1 MNPMDLVHSTLA
13 GQSDV
18 LETFT
23 REDGEPKGEQLKMS
37 YWTLK
42 ITVLKAALQENPQ
55 RLDGVDCYV
64 TLSLPTAT
72 AKVFRTNT
80 VNKTINP
87 VWNESFTF
95 VVPALLKNVL
105 EIKLYDE
112 DSKSMDNPDGLL
124 SKNQFDIH
132 SLTVGRKETK
142 VFVLND
148 GSKGELEMEFELL
161 QSDEKPLQYITN
173 GILMAAPLATLDAN
187 VEKLGADKVLKLQG
201 AFEEIP
207 KVQSENQKK
216 VCFHFNRDFDP
227 DLGVLSSPNDPMKT
241 SVKLRSLPEDYTGK
255 VLLTDAQDTVDLDL
269 EIHLC
274 QEKQPAVRISHDIPA
289 QEKEYLVKRK
299 PIVAQALKKALGLS
313 AVPQLKKVPTIAVAG
328 SGGGSRAMTGL
339 LGSLRGLKEIGVLDA
354 VTYLTGVSGSTWA
367 MSALYQHANWSQQE
381 LNNIIK
387 KEKELMTT
395 GTLEVLL
402 KNVNYCV
409 KESTDKCEE
418 QGHVSPFVD
427 FTGLLLEQLVFGEK
441 VGKTLSEQQ
450 MKVNE
455 GQNPLP
461 IYTAVIMKDD
471 VQTRKNEAEWCEFT
485 PYEAGL
491 SKYGAS
497 VPTEDFGSEFF
508 LGHMIKRHPEI
519 RLPFLMGMWSSAFSA
534 NQKEIL
540 DYFLKNVLGKTSE
553 TGEEPSGEPSS
564 GESFSNRHFF
574 VAEYYNFMRG
584 LFLHCNYGEHHN
596 FQARTASHPDS
607 FPNQLTA
614 TDPTLKLIDSGHA
627 INIGCAPI
635 LQPER
640 DVDVIICLNYSW
652 EPIFEV
658 IKKTAVYCKDHCIPF
673 PNADFASLE
682 NEPKKE
688 VYIFED
694 KENPKAP
701 IVMLFPLVNDSFK
714 HFKSPGVKRQT
725 EEEIRAGE
733 VDVSSENSPYTTK
746 HMLYKPEDYQALIDL
761 TSYNILNNKE
771 TIVQVLHKALKKK
784 DE

>member
-1 MNPMDLVHSTLA
+1 HLLGLGGRILWNLLSHLYVINFFSNMKT
-13 GQSDV
+13 DV
-18 LETFT
+18 MIMYFL
-23 REDGEPKGEQLKMS
+23 
-37 YWTLK
+37 
-42 ITVLKAALQENPQ
+42 
-55 RLDGVDCYV
+55 
-64 TLSLPTAT
+64 
-72 AKVFRTNT
+72 NT
-80 VNKTINP
+80 VC
-87 VWNESFTF
+87 ES
-95 VVPALLKNVL
+95 LSVL
-105 EIKLYDE
+105 C
-112 DSKSMDNPDGLL
+112 
-124 SKNQFDIH
+124 
-132 SLTVGRKETK
+132 
-142 VFVLND
+142 
-148 GSKGELEMEFELL
+148 
-161 QSDEKPLQYITN
+161 
-173 GILMAAPLATLDAN
+173 
-187 VEKLGADKVLKLQG
+187 
-201 AFEEIP
+201 
-207 KVQSENQKK
+207 VQ
-216 VCFHFNRDFDP
+216 
-227 DLGVLSSPNDPMKT
+227 
-241 SVKLRSLPEDYTGK
+241 
-255 VLLTDAQDTVDLDL
+255 
-269 EIHLC
+269 
-274 QEKQPAVRISHDIPA
+274 
-289 QEKEYLVKRK
+289 
-299 PIVAQALKKALGLS
+299 
-313 AVPQLKKVPTIAVAG
+313 VPTIAVAG

-461 IYTAVIMKDD
+461 IYTLLNYVFLL
-471 VQTRKNEAEWCEFT
+471 TEWCEFT

-553 TGEEPSGEPSS
+553 TEPSGEPSS

-771 TIVQVLHKALKKK
+771 TIEAGKIRELLHLIS
-784 DE
+784 ERSP

>member
-1 MNPMDLVHSTLA
+1 
-13 GQSDV
+13 
-18 LETFT
+18 T
-23 REDGEPKGEQLKMS
+23 RHENRTEDPGGP
-37 YWTLK
+37 
-42 ITVLKAALQENPQ
+42 LQAHKSFFCCVPV
-55 RLDGVDCYV
+55 DGVDCYV

-95 VVPALLKNVL
+95 VVPALLKVS
-105 EIKLYDE
+105 LYDT
-112 DSKSMDNPDGLL
+112 
-124 SKNQFDIH
+124 F
-132 SLTVGRKETK
+132 
-142 VFVLND
+142 
-148 GSKGELEMEFELL
+148 
-161 QSDEKPLQYITN
+161 
-173 GILMAAPLATLDAN
+173 
-187 VEKLGADKVLKLQG
+187 
-201 AFEEIP
+201 
-207 KVQSENQKK
+207 
-216 VCFHFNRDFDP
+216 
-227 DLGVLSSPNDPMKT
+227 
-241 SVKLRSLPEDYTGK
+241 
-255 VLLTDAQDTVDLDL
+255 
-269 EIHLC
+269 
-274 QEKQPAVRISHDIPA
+274 RISHDIPA

-427 FTGLLLEQLVFGEK
+427 FTGLLLEQLK

-461 IYTAVIMKDD
+461 IYTLLNYVFLL
-471 VQTRKNEAEWCEFT
+471 TEWCEFT

-519 RLPFLMGMWSSAFSA
+519 RLPFLM
-534 NQKEIL
+534 EIL
-540 DYFLKNVLGKTSE
+540 DYFLKNVL
-553 TGEEPSGEPSS
+553 EPSGEPSS